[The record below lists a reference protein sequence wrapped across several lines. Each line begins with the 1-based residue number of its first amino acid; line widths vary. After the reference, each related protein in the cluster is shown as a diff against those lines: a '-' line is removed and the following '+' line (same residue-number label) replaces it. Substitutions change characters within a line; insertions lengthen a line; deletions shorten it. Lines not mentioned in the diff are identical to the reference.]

1 MPFTWTVALRFL
13 KEGRTQTLL
22 ILLGIAT
29 GVGVIVFLSA
39 LITGLQGSLVDKT
52 LGTQAHIVLRQPD
65 DVARPQLD
73 RDREAVLDHVQ
84 RPEQRLR
91 SILAWPQT
99 LALLRATPGVT
110 AASPTVAGS
119 AFALRGTANRSV
131 ALRGIEPA
139 SFGAILDMAP
149 RMVDGVFDVNA
160 TNAVI
165 GTELA
170 HDLGLATGDKVRIQA
185 PSGRIDVFTITGI
198 FDVGNKDLNLR
209 WVFLSLRNA
218 QTLLDLAGGVS
229 TLEVKVDRLFEAETT
244 AQRLAARTGL
254 QADSWMKLNAQ
265 LLVGLRSQ
273 NSSSYMIQVFIIVA
287 VVLGIA
293 SVLVVSVVQ
302 KSREIGIMRAFG
314 TSRAQI
320 RRIFLLQGGLLGLL
334 GAVLGCLLGIVL
346 GLFFQTLATNPD
358 GSPTFPV
365 ALTPALFARTGL
377 IALATGLVGAWLPAR
392 RAARLDPAVAIRH
405 E

>member
-1 MPFTWTVALRFL
+1 MPFTWTVAVRFL
-13 KEGRTQTLL
+13 REGRAQTLL
-22 ILLGIAT
+22 ILAGLAT

-39 LITGLQGSLVDKT
+39 LITGLQESLVDRT

-73 RDREAVLDHVQ
+73 RGAGLVLDRIQ

-91 SILAWPQT
+91 SILAWPQS

-110 AASPTVAGS
+110 AASPTVAGA
-119 AFALRGTANRSV
+119 AFALKGAANRSV
-131 ALRGIEPA
+131 ALRGVDP
-139 SFGAILDMAP
+139 SYRAILDLAP
-149 RMVDGVFDVNA
+149 RITEGAFDVA
-160 TNAVI
+160 GTNAVV

-170 HDLGLATGDKVRIQA
+170 HELGLTTGDKVRLQTPA
-185 PSGRIDVFTITGI
+185 GQNEVFTVTGI

-229 TLEVKVDRLFEAETT
+229 TLEVKVDRLFEAEAM

-273 NSSSYMIQVFIIVA
+273 NSSSYMIQVFIIIA

-302 KSREIGIMRAFG
+302 KSREIGILRAFG
-314 TSRAQI
+314 TSREQVM
-320 RRIFLLQGGLLGLL
+320 RIFLLQGGLLGGV
-334 GAVLGCLLGIVL
+334 GAVLGMALGIVL

-365 ALTPALFARTGL
+365 NLTPWLFLRTGL
-377 IALATGLVGAWLPAR
+377 IALGTGLLGAWLPAR

-405 E
+405 D